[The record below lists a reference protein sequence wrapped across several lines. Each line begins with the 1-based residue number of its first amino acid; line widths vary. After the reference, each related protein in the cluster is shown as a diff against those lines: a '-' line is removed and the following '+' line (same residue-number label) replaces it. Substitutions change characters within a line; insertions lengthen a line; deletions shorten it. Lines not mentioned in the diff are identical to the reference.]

1 MTAARHIAYRALRQ
15 VLEAGQHTNEA
26 LQESRLATLAPRDRA
41 FVRMLLMAALRDYGR
56 LKKLL
61 LPWLKN
67 PESVPPE
74 IWALLVLGAA
84 QLLILKTAPHA
95 AVNETLEL
103 AVRENMSGLKGLLNA
118 VLRRVDRE
126 GRTQFDQIPLT
137 ENFPEWLRRS
147 WKSYPDRSDWP
158 EILLTEPPLDITI
171 SQNEKNWAEKLGG
184 ELITPQTVR
193 LEKSTDVT
201 QLPGYE
207 DGQWWIQDVA
217 AALPVQMLGDIKG
230 LNVLDLCA
238 APGGKT
244 MQLLAG
250 GAQVTAVDSSAQ
262 RLVKLKEN
270 LARTKL
276 TADIHCADVMRFE
289 PQNNMGQEFDVVLLD
304 APCTA
309 TGTLRRHPEILIHKL
324 ADDVKRLI
332 ALQQQMLDRAAN
344 WVKPGGRLLYCVCS
358 LQREE
363 GEEQI
368 EAFLKSDTDFQLV
381 KSDLS
386 FAPQCITPDGTLR
399 VLPNHFAGGA
409 DGFFAAVLKK
419 N

>member
-1 MTAARHIAYRALRQ
+1 MTATRHIAYRALRQ
-15 VLEAGQHTNEA
+15 ILETGQHTDEA
-26 LQESRLATLAPRDRA
+26 LQESRLAALAPRDRA
-41 FVRMLLMAALRDYGR
+41 FVRVLLMAALRDYGR
-56 LKKLL
+56 LQKLL

-74 IWALLVLGAA
+74 IWALLVLGTA

-103 AVRENMSGLKGLLNA
+103 AVRENMGGLKGLLNA

-126 GRTQFDQIPLT
+126 GRAQFDQILLT

-147 WKSYPDRSDWP
+147 WKSYPDRAGWP
-158 EILLTEPPLDITI
+158 EILLAEPPLDITLALP
-171 SQNEKNWAEKLGG
+171 NGAKDYAEKLGG

-193 LEKSTDVT
+193 LEKSTDVPK
-201 QLPGYE
+201 LPGYE
-207 DGQWWIQDVA
+207 EGQWWVQDVA
-217 AALPVQMLGDIKG
+217 AALPVQMLGEVKG

-270 LARTKL
+270 LARTKF
-276 TADIHCADVMRFE
+276 TANVQCVDVMRFE
-289 PQNNMGQEFDVVLLD
+289 PEIAFDVVLLD

-309 TGTLRRHPEILIHKL
+309 TGTIRRHPEILIHKI
-324 ADDVKRLI
+324 ADDVKRLTT
-332 ALQQQMLDRAAN
+332 LQQQMLDRAAN

-368 EAFLKSDTDFQLV
+368 EAFLKSDSDFELV
-381 KSDLS
+381 KSDLP
-386 FAPQCITPDGTLR
+386 FAPQCITPDGMLR

-409 DGFFAAVLKK
+409 DGFFAATLTRK
-419 N
+419 